1 MTTLLLDA
9 SRYHSPRE
17 LHAALK
23 AMLSLPDWYGM
34 NADALHDCLA
44 ERRDRVNLWIASA
57 GDGEV
62 ARALSAVC
70 AAVED
75 LGGAVKEI

>member
-1 MTTLLLDA
+1 MTTLFLDA
-9 SRYHSPRE
+9 SRYAAPLE

-34 NADALHDCLA
+34 NADALHDCLS
-44 ERRDRVNLWIASA
+44 ERREPVNLWIASSGE
-57 GDGEV
+57 GDA

-75 LGGAVKEI
+75 LGGSVTEI